1 MSKQRMIPEW
11 VGSTLTNGA
20 FLDCADEPTL
30 APEAQG

>member
-20 FLDCADEPTL
+20 FLDYADEP